1 MKKTL
6 IPLNLQQFA
15 DGGDPAPAPQGNPQ
29 PAPTNPNP
37 NPAPA
42 PASQGNT
49 EQLVQTLI
57 AAIDNRQQ
65 RAEKSVLK
73 SMAQQYGLE
82 EAELTTMLE
91 DARKQKQNQLPDHV
105 QKQITDATNRAN
117 GLLIAAE
124 VKSLGAAMGLVD
136 ADVALQLM
144 NREAVKVDDKGVVSG
159 VQDAMNA
166 LKEQKPYLFGQSAKP
181 GAWGQQQG
189 NPAPGEKSERVEMR
203 EAMFGKR
210 T

>member
-1 MKKTL
+1 MKHRM
-6 IPLNLQQFA
+6 IHLNLQQFA

-29 PAPTNPNP
+29 PASTNP

-42 PASQGNT
+42 PQGNT

-82 EAELTTMLE
+82 ESELTAMLE

-117 GLLIAAE
+117 GVLIAAE
-124 VKSLGAAMGLVD
+124 VKSLGAAMGLLD

-144 NREAVKVDDKGVVSG
+144 NREAVKVDDKGAVSG
-159 VQDAMNA
+159 VQDALNT
-166 LKEQKPYLFGQSAKP
+166 LK
-181 GAWGQQQG
+181 
-189 NPAPGEKSERVEMR
+189 
-203 EAMFGKR
+203 
-210 T
+210 

>member
-1 MKKTL
+1 MLKHTL

-37 NPAPA
+37 TPAPA
-42 PASQGNT
+42 PQGNT

-82 EAELTTMLE
+82 ESELTTMLE

-189 NPAPGEKSERVEMR
+189 NPAPGEKSERDEMR